1 MNWVKFGM
9 KGVVVEDAVEPEE
22 VEEEPEEVEEAME
35 DVWLAC
41 AEGSDTMKEFDGF
54 CI

>member
-1 MNWVKFGM
+1 MKLGM
-9 KGVVVEDAVEPEE
+9 KGVVVEEPEE